1 MMTTKTQHW
10 RFAWKFSFR
19 AAGLLLALV
28 AGALVV
34 ARIAI
39 ALGQMEQAESTFGS
53 FEVVIPLIVGLHAA
67 LLFAPDDE
75 PALELLL
82 AAPRP
87 AVYLIYERLA
97 ALIGLQGGL
106 ALALSVVAMVTTK
119 GNLLD
124 VIMVWLPPSVCIAG
138 LCLLATLYARRT
150 AFGVL
155 TAIALCVAMAFGR
168 EVILPMFPNLW
179 FLIFY
184 LDPRTV
190 TSEQYLINRLFLI
203 AVGGIGLA
211 LVIYRMHDTEQLLG
225 IQENR

>member
-1 MMTTKTQHW
+1 
-10 RFAWKFSFR
+10 
-19 AAGLLLALV
+19 
-28 AGALVV
+28 
-34 ARIAI
+34 
-39 ALGQMEQAESTFGS
+39 
-53 FEVVIPLIVGLHAA
+53 
-67 LLFAPDDE
+67 
-75 PALELLL
+75 
-82 AAPRP
+82 
-87 AVYLIYERLA
+87 
-97 ALIGLQGGL
+97 
-106 ALALSVVAMVTTK
+106 
-119 GNLLD
+119 

-211 LVIYRMHDTEQLLG
+211 LVLYRMRDTEQLLG